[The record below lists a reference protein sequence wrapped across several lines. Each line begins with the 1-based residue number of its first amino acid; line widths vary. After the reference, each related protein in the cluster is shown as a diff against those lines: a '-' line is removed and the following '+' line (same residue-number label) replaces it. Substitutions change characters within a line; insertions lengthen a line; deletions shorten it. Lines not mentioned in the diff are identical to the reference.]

1 MVADHHVNG
10 FYRQW
15 TQDVGDVDAAT
26 VGTNILLPYLLKT
39 LLAGRQGKKY
49 QRLSLQIMVKKCD

>member
-15 TQDVGDVDAAT
+15 TQDVGDVMQPLL
-26 VGTNILLPYLLKT
+26 VQNIVTLSFET
-39 LLAGRQGKKY
+39 LLAGPQGKKY